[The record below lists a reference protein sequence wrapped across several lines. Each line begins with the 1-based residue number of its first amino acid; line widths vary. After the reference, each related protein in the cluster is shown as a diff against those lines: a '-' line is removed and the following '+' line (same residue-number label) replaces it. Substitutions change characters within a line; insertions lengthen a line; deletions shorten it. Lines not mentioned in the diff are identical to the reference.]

1 MMIIPTGFRFNPT
14 DEELIEIL
22 QRKVSGQEMSLHD
35 HFIDE
40 RNVYELDPQ
49 DLEWDHKVV
58 LSDNERYC
66 YYIRET
72 DSREVSGRGWWRA
85 TGHVK
90 KIYSKNLPVGYR
102 RPLTF
107 LRFTDNERKR
117 KNAFKTNWIMHE
129 YSLHSYTTEWRLCKI
144 KHKGK
149 ASVKEEPESI
159 TKGYRSSND
168 LEGSN
173 SILVT
178 QLDFVGEEQQQPQLI
193 ELENL
198 CETYSHVSSSTGMQ
212 LDFIVEPVYF
222 RQTMEIE
229 VMDEQQK
236 QSNALYDPVLT
247 HISSTNYYLDDA
259 LKHPDSSEELFPS
272 LWS

>member
-1 MMIIPTGFRFNPT
+1 MMMIPTGFRFNPT

-35 HFIDE
+35 HFIVE

-58 LSDNERYC
+58 LSNNERYC
-66 YYIRET
+66 YYMRET

-90 KIYSKNLPVGYR
+90 KIYANNRVVGYK

-129 YSLHSYTTEWRLCKI
+129 YSLDSNTTEWRLCKI
-144 KHKGK
+144 KYKGK
-149 ASVKEEPESI
+149 TSVKEELENI
-159 TKGYRSSND
+159 RKGYRLSNEF
-168 LEGSN
+168 EGSS
-173 SILVT
+173 SIMVM
-178 QLDFVGEEQQQPQLI
+178 QLDFVGEEQKQPQLL

-198 CETYSHVSSSTGMQ
+198 Q
-212 LDFIVEPVYF
+212 N
-222 RQTMEIE
+222 MEIE
-229 VMDEQQK
+229 VVDEQQK
-236 QSNALYDPVLT
+236 QSNASYDPILT
-247 HISSTNYYLDDA
+247 HISSANYYFDDP
-259 LKHPDSSEELFPS
+259 LEQPDSSEEIFPS
-272 LWS
+272 LWT

>member
-1 MMIIPTGFRFNPT
+1 MDDVF
-14 DEELIEIL
+14 
-22 QRKVSGQEMSLHD
+22 Q
-35 HFIDE
+35 
-40 RNVYELDPQ
+40 
-49 DLEWDHKVV
+49 
-58 LSDNERYC
+58 
-66 YYIRET
+66 
-72 DSREVSGRGWWRA
+72 
-85 TGHVK
+85 
-90 KIYSKNLPVGYR
+90 
-102 RPLTF
+102 
-107 LRFTDNERKR
+107 
-117 KNAFKTNWIMHE
+117 
-129 YSLHSYTTEWRLCKI
+129 EWRLCKI

-247 HISSTNYYLDDA
+247 HISSINYYLDDA